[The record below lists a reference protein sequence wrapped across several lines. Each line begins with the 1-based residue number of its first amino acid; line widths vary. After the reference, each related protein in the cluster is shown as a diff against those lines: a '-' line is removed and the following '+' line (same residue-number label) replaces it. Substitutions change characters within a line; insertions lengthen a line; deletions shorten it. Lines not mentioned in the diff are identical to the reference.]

1 MIGSCGA
8 VGAARDLEH
17 NSNRTT
23 ADALSAEKGPRPF
36 QVERTAQTT
45 ALVVHLESKASAL
58 GRAPRSATAKRP
70 HRSAETKLEEA
81 VGLARAINLYV
92 AETFIVVVQ
101 KVQPATFMGAGKVD
115 EFAGIVA
122 ATKAELVIVNA
133 TLSPVQQRNLERA
146 WTCKVLDRTGLILE
160 IFGARARTK
169 EGRLQVEL
177 AHLTY
182 QKSRLV
188 RSWTH
193 LERQRGGLGFVGGP
207 GETQIEADRRIIQQR
222 ITRLERQLDAVKK
235 TRELH
240 RASRRKVPYPV
251 VALVGYTNAGK
262 STLFNR
268 LSKADVKAEDLL
280 FATLDPTM
288 REVVLPSGRS
298 VVLSDTVGFISD
310 LPTTLIA
317 AFRATLEEVLEADV
331 IVHVRDVAHSDAEA
345 QGRDVEDV
353 LGQLG
358 IDELRRARMIEVWN
372 KIDLLDAEAGAIA
385 KHLAA
390 RSEHNVVMLSA
401 MTGEGGVR
409 LLELLDAVL
418 ASGEREMAVRVLP
431 EDGAELHWIYQN
443 AEVLNRR
450 DEEDGSTFLRIRLPE
465 SKLGNLARKSITVL
479 PETS

>member
-1 MIGSCGA
+1 M
-8 VGAARDLEH
+8 
-17 NSNRTT
+17 
-23 ADALSAEKGPRPF
+23 RPF
-36 QVERTAQTT
+36 
-45 ALVVHLESKASAL
+45 
-58 GRAPRSATAKRP
+58 
-70 HRSAETKLEEA
+70 
-81 VGLARAINLYV
+81 
-92 AETFIVVVQ
+92 
-101 KVQPATFMGAGKVD
+101 
-115 EFAGIVA
+115 
-122 ATKAELVIVNA
+122 
-133 TLSPVQQRNLERA
+133 
-146 WTCKVLDRTGLILE
+146 
-160 IFGARARTK
+160 
-169 EGRLQVEL
+169 
-177 AHLTY
+177 
-182 QKSRLV
+182 
-188 RSWTH
+188 
-193 LERQRGGLGFVGGP
+193 
-207 GETQIEADRRIIQQR
+207 
-222 ITRLERQLDAVKK
+222 TRLERQLDAVKK

-268 LSKADVKAEDLL
+268 LAKADVKAEDLL

-331 IVHVRDVAHSDAEA
+331 IIHVRDVAHSDAQA

-465 SKLGNLARKSITVL
+465 SKLGSLARKSITVL